1 MFGRHPLAPPRP
13 HAIKRK
19 QGNEEVSA
27 ESSNAAKKQRKSTPQ
42 SQASSVDDQ
51 DLSNDAVADPGSS
64 GKSKAV
70 AKASKKGK
78 QKAAD
83 TERPIWPEYFNEL
96 FKIYKALNTVIAFCS
111 SRQQIATTFSVVR
124 TSVERILRKPLEL
137 AQVAEIKAILP
148 DLIRFAYTPASQ
160 IRVHSDRTSGIS
172 SNSKDRAES
181 PDPYEA
187 FSLKSGRSDEQV
199 LVLEFV
205 EKVKLQ
211 RPDLDYNPIFSA
223 PLLSPADVKKLIEK
237 RNERFQLAVDEL
249 ILACQAMETPEDPV
263 ALVQK
268 AARDH
273 IPLDPT
279 LPTEQPTPS
288 HNFISTDSRP
298 SIEDVIAEIEGGEE
312 YRDQIVFRKIFDTK
326 EPQYGSSLVVSA
338 LSEDPGFNQS
348 VFTVGL
354 TKPLS
359 DSISAG
365 LNLSMSVTKL
375 YSHQAKAINALR
387 EGKHVIV
394 STGTASGK
402 SIIYQVPLLSM
413 LEEDRDTTAMFI
425 FPTKAL
431 AQDQKAALEHLLA
444 RCPGLEDVK
453 VATYDGDTA
462 MNKRQGIRE
471 TASVIFTNFDMI
483 HVSILPHED
492 TWRRFLKNMKLL
504 VVDELHYYNGTLG
517 CHTAWIMRRLRRV
530 CAALGNRRTQ
540 FVSCSATI
548 GQPAIHMKSIFGIED
563 IEVVTEDGSPAGRK
577 DFLVWSP
584 PLVDQLKANG
594 QRASSLTE
602 ACTLFKFLIAKGVKT
617 ILFCKIRKTCELA
630 MKTVRAQ
637 IAADGRTDLLDRVR
651 AYRGGYSQQDRR
663 EIEKQAF
670 SGKLLGIVATNAL
683 ELGINIGSL
692 DAVVMLGFP
701 FSVASLRQQ
710 AGRAGRRLQD
720 SLAVMVADNFPLD
733 QHFVQNPNEIWDS
746 PMADLIV
753 DLDNEVILEGHLQCA
768 ADEMPILPKN
778 DEPYFGHNFKALC
791 DKKLIKDKE
800 GWYHTHPN
808 FKPRPSSHVA
818 IRGAQ
823 DVKYSI
829 MDITDRDTDGRVVVI
844 EEIEVYRALFEI
856 YEGGIFMHQGDTY
869 LVNEV
874 SHDERCARVVKT
886 DVSWL
891 TTPRDYTD
899 IDPVE
904 TSRIRAIRGSPH
916 RAYFGK
922 ITVKTVV
929 FGFFK
934 VRNNSILDSV
944 DLDTPPFERETVGM
958 WINVPSS
965 VLDLMRRKG
974 LSPAEAIHAAEHT
987 VLNMSPLYAFAT
999 DGDIKTECKIPEKEY
1014 AAKESNRKRPARLIF
1029 YDGSGKCTGVSAK
1042 AFDHTSDLL
1051 LQALERLEA
1060 CQCETGCPSCI
1071 EAANCR
1077 SGYLVTNKLGA
1088 KLVLQSIL
1096 DLPIDEDAIPDADP
1110 EVAFNMPETVVEA
1123 TSVKAR
1129 TKIEVEDLEDVQ
1141 VENEAGQALHPD
1153 GAALTRTLRI
1163 R

>member
-1 MFGRHPLAPPRP
+1 MFGRHPLAPPRL

-19 QGNEEVSA
+19 GRNEEVSA
-27 ESSNAAKKQRKSTPQ
+27 ESSVAAKKQRKSTPQ
-42 SQASSVDDQ
+42 SQAASSVDELPD
-51 DLSNDAVADPGSS
+51 DAAADPGSS
-64 GKSKAV
+64 GKSKPG
-70 AKASKKGK
+70 AKAPRKGK
-78 QKAAD
+78 QKAVDA
-83 TERPIWPEYFNEL
+83 ERPTWPEYFNEL
-96 FKIYKALNTVIAFCS
+96 FKVYKALNTVIAFCS

-172 SNSKDRAES
+172 SNSKGRAES
-181 PDPYEA
+181 PDPYES

-237 RNERFQLAVDEL
+237 RNDRFQLAVDEL

-263 ALVQK
+263 VMVQK

-279 LPTEQPTPS
+279 LPIDQPSTLT
-288 HNFISTDSRP
+288 HHFISTDSRP
-298 SIEDVIAEIEGGEE
+298 SIEEVIAEIEGAEE

-326 EPQYGSSLVVSA
+326 EPQYVELANPISS
-338 LSEDPGFNQS
+338 
-348 VFTVGL
+348 
-354 TKPLS
+354 
-359 DSISAG
+359 SIATG

-375 YSHQAKAINALR
+375 YSHQAKAINALG

-402 SIIYQVPLLSM
+402 SVIYQVPLLTM

-462 MNKRQGIRE
+462 MNLRQGIRE

-517 CHTAWIMRRLRRV
+517 C
-530 CAALGNRRTQ
+530 
-540 FVSCSATI
+540 ATI
-548 GQPAIHMKSIFGIED
+548 GQPAAHMKSIFGVED
-563 IEVVTEDGSPAGRK
+563 MEVVTEDGSPSGRK

-594 QRASSLTE
+594 QRASSLIE
-602 ACTLFKFLIAKGVKT
+602 ACTLFKFLISKGVKT
-617 ILFCKIRKTCELA
+617 ILFCKASA
-630 MKTVRAQ
+630 MKTIRAQ
-637 IAADGRTDLLDRVR
+637 IAADGRTDLLERVR

-701 FSVASLRQQ
+701 FSVASLLGTDQRQQ

-753 DLDNEVILEGHLQCA
+753 DLDNDVIMEGHLQCA

-778 DEPYFGHNFKALC
+778 DEPFFGRNFKALC
-791 DKKLIKDKE
+791 DKKLTKDKE

-823 DVKYSI
+823 DIKYTVL
-829 MDITDRDTDGRVVVI
+829 DITDRDTDGRVVII

-904 TSRIRAIRGSPH
+904 TSRIRAIRGSTH

-934 VRNNSILDSV
+934 VRNNSVLDSV
-944 DLDTPPFERETVGM
+944 DLDTPPYERETVGM
-958 WINVPSS
+958 WIDVPAC
-965 VLDLMRRKG
+965 VLELMRRKA

-987 VLNMSPLYAFAT
+987 VLNMSPLFAFAT

-1014 AAKESNRKRPARLIF
+1014 AAKDSSRKRPARLIF

-1042 AFDHTSDLL
+1042 AFDHS
-1051 LQALERLEA
+1051 
-1060 CQCETGCPSCI
+1060 I

-1088 KLVLQSIL
+1088 KLVLRGIL
-1096 DLPIDEDAIPDADP
+1096 DLPIDEDAIPDPDP

-1123 TSVKAR
+1123 TGVKAR
-1129 TKIEVEDLEDVQ
+1129 AKIEVEDLEDVQ
-1141 VENEAGQALHPD
+1141 VENDDGQALHPD